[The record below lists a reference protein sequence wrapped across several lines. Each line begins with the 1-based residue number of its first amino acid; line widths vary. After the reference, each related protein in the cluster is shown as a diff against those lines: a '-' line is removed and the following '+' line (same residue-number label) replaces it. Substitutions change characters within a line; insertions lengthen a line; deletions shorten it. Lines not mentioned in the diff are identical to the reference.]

1 MLRAVLLLL
10 LLLLLPR
17 EEGCREWAFKAD
29 ESGAGVG
36 VDEEEEE
43 LGFKLSCMFLIRLLI
58 RDGGR
63 GFFSGFTCGGSAAE
77 DMLLPPP
84 PPPPPPDEEGV
95 S

>member
-1 MLRAVLLLL
+1 MP
-10 LLLLLPR
+10 LLLPPS
-17 EEGCREWAFKAD
+17 EEGCRDWAFGAED
-29 ESGAGVG
+29 SSGGGGGV
-36 VDEEEEE
+36 VDEEEE

-63 GFFSGFTCGGSAAE
+63 GFFSGFTCGGIAAAE
-77 DMLLPPP
+77 DMLP